1 MLFTAY
7 IEVEEEDKPS
17 LPDLHQY
24 KERAL
29 ELLRKLHDQ
38 IEKRKVN

>member
-1 MLFTAY
+1 LFTAY
-7 IEVEEEDKPS
+7 IEVEEEEEKPS

-24 KERAL
+24 KERVS
-29 ELLRKLHDQ
+29 ELLQKLHDQ